1 MKNRI
6 YFFTGTGNSLNAA
19 QNIAKALP
27 NCELVAICKDT
38 PLEVPANFERIGF
51 VFPTYA
57 GGPPKMV
64 ANFILNMNLPNQNS
78 TYLFA
83 VTTYGG
89 NAINAGSAISKIR
102 EDLKQRNWQLHYG
115 TKLLSY
121 PNAVTLY
128 PMIKGVGLFTRIAE
142 RSTRRIVKKIVN
154 KQQISIPFLK
164 ESAKKRYENYMAQI
178 SNSDSSY
185 HVNDD
190 CVSCGICKKV
200 CPAKNIT
207 IDDGKPVFHHQ
218 CESCMACIQHCPKRA
233 INYQDKTQKRGR
245 YTHPDVNYQTIIQYY
260 GR

>member
-27 NCELVAICKDT
+27 DCELIAICKDT
-38 PLEVPANFERIGF
+38 PLEVPADCERVGF
-51 VFPTYA
+51 VFPDYS
-57 GGPPKMV
+57 GGAPRIV
-64 ANFILNMNLPNQNS
+64 TDFVRNMKLPSQSS

-83 VTTYGG
+83 VVTYGG
-89 NAINAGSAISKIR
+89 NAGNVIAQIG
-102 EDLKQRNWQLHYG
+102 EQLKQRNWQLHYG
-115 TKLLSY
+115 ATILSY
-121 PNAVTLY
+121 PNAVTIY
-128 PMIKGVGLFTRIAE
+128 PMIKGSGLFKRIAD
-142 RSTRRIVKKIVN
+142 RSAKRVAKKIVS
-154 KQQISIPFLK
+154 KEHVSIPALK
-164 ESAKKRYENYMAQI
+164 EAAQRRYENYMNQVP
-178 SNSDSSY
+178 NSDSGY
-185 HVNDD
+185 HVNDN

-245 YTHPDVNYQTIIQYY
+245 YTHPDVDYRMIVRYY